1 MTNKSTIWNYA
12 VACEILRNN
21 LDLASAFIDGN
32 NTILFYINKAE
43 VQLRNLSTDT
53 YMLSKA
59 SEIDT

>member
-21 LDLASAFIDGN
+21 LDLASAFIDGY